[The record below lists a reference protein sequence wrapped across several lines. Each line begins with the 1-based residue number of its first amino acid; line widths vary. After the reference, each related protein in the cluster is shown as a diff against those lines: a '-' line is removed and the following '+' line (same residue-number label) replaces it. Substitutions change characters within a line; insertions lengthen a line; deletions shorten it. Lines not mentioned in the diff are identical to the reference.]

1 MNEKNQPV
9 KLKRQLGLFDSSMM
23 VIGIVIGSGIFMTTG
38 LMADVLPSA
47 SLILIVWILGGMQ
60 MIAGALTFA
69 ELGAAMPKAGGQY
82 VYLREAYGPL
92 SAFLF
97 GWVAFSAYVTG
108 TNAALAVAI
117 AEHLGSFYPNLST
130 HSNLVNIGNFGLSL
144 GQLVALSLLAV
155 LSVINYLGIVF
166 GKWVQNIFTVLK
178 IGSILLFALAGIF
191 ISTGNQ
197 INFSFNPT
205 GMDFGSIII
214 GIGVALVAVNWTV
227 GGWEYV
233 TFTAGEIKNPKK
245 NLPLAL
251 FIGTLVIL
259 VLYLLI
265 NITYLKA
272 LPMNALA
279 GEIKVG
285 EATAKALYGQGIAGL
300 FTIVVIISM
309 FGALNGNILVG
320 ARVTY
325 AMAKDNLFFPS
336 AAKVHPKNHTPG
348 NAIIIQGV
356 WSGILALSGT
366 FEELITL
373 VVFVNFMMWI
383 AAASTVFVL
392 RKKQPDLDRPYKV
405 WGYPYVPAFFIL
417 FSTAIMINTFFTAPA
432 QSFLGLGLTLLGV
445 PAYLFWRKNI
455 LSRPFNQTKS

>member
-1 MNEKNQPV
+1 MNEKGRHV

-38 LMADVLPSA
+38 LMADALPSA
-47 SLILIVWILGGMQ
+47 SLILIVWVLGGIQ

-69 ELGAAMPKAGGQY
+69 ELGAAMPRAGGQY
-82 VYLREAYGPL
+82 VYLREAFGHLP
-92 SAFLF
+92 AFLF

-108 TNAALAVAI
+108 TNAAIAVAI
-117 AEHLGSFYPNLST
+117 AEHLGSFYPSLST
-130 HSNLVNIGNFGLSL
+130 HSILVNIGNFGLSV
-144 GQLVALSLLAV
+144 GQLVAVSLLVV
-155 LSVINYLGIVF
+155 LSVVNYLGVIL

-178 IGSILLFALAGIF
+178 IGSILLFALIGIF

-197 INFSFNPT
+197 INFSLNPT
-205 GMDFGSIII
+205 GMGFGSIITGI
-214 GIGVALVAVNWTV
+214 GIALVAVNWTV

-233 TFTAGEIKNPKK
+233 TFTAGEIKNPKR

-285 EATAKALYGQGIAGL
+285 EATAKALYGQNIAGL
-300 FTIVVIISM
+300 FIIVVIISM

-356 WSGILALSGT
+356 WSSILALSGT

-383 AAASTVFVL
+383 TAASTVFVL

-405 WGYPYVPAFFIL
+405 WGYPYIPAFFIL
-417 FSTAIMINTFFTAPA
+417 LSTAIMINIFFTAPA
-432 QSFLGLGLTLLGV
+432 QSFLGIGLTLIGV
-445 PAYLFWRKNI
+445 PAYLFWKKNKI
-455 LSRPFNQTKS
+455 Y

>member
-1 MNEKNQPV
+1 MNKKDHSV

-38 LMADVLPSA
+38 LMADALPSA
-47 SLILIVWILGGMQ
+47 SLILIVWVLGGIQ

-69 ELGAAMPKAGGQY
+69 ELGAAMPRAGGQY
-82 VYLREAYGPL
+82 VYLREAFGHLP
-92 SAFLF
+92 AFLF

-108 TNAALAVAI
+108 TNAAIAVAI
-117 AEHLGSFYPNLST
+117 AEHLGSFYPSLST
-130 HSNLVNIGNFGLSL
+130 HSILVNIGNFGLSV
-144 GQLVALSLLAV
+144 GQLVAVSLLVV
-155 LSVINYLGIVF
+155 LSVVNYLGVIL

-197 INFSFNPT
+197 INFSLNPT
-205 GMDFGSIII
+205 GMGFGSIITGI
-214 GIGVALVAVNWTV
+214 GIALVAVNWTV

-233 TFTAGEIKNPKK
+233 TFTAGEIKNPKR

-285 EATAKALYGQGIAGL
+285 EATAKALYGQDIAGL
-300 FTIVVIISM
+300 FIIVVIISM

-356 WSGILALSGT
+356 WSSILALSGT

-383 AAASTVFVL
+383 TAASTVFVL

-405 WGYPYVPAFFIL
+405 WGYPYIPAFFIL
-417 FSTAIMINTFFTAPA
+417 LSTAIMINIFFTAPA
-432 QSFLGLGLTLLGV
+432 QSFLGIGLTLIGV
-445 PAYLFWRKNI
+445 PAYLFWSKNKNI
-455 LSRPFNQTKS
+455 L

>member
-1 MNEKNQPV
+1 MNEKDQPV
-9 KLKRQLGLFDSSMM
+9 KLERQLGLFDSSMM

-92 SAFLF
+92 PAFLF

-108 TNAALAVAI
+108 TNAAIAVAI
-117 AEHLGSFYPNLST
+117 AEHLGTFYPSFST
-130 HSNLVNIGNFGLSL
+130 HSNIVSIGNFTFSS
-144 GQLVALSLLAV
+144 GQLVALSLLVV

-285 EATAKALYGQGIAGL
+285 EATARALYGQGIAGL
-300 FTIVVIISM
+300 FTLVMIISM

>member
-1 MNEKNQPV
+1 MNEKDQHV

-38 LMADVLPSA
+38 LMADALPSA
-47 SLILIVWILGGMQ
+47 SLILIVWVLGGIQ

-69 ELGAAMPKAGGQY
+69 ELGAAMPRAGGQY
-82 VYLREAYGPL
+82 VYLREAFGHLP
-92 SAFLF
+92 AFLF

-108 TNAALAVAI
+108 TNAAIAVAI
-117 AEHLGSFYPNLST
+117 AEHLGSFYPSLST
-130 HSNLVNIGNFGLSL
+130 HSNLVNIGNFGLSV
-144 GQLVALSLLAV
+144 GQLVAVSLLVV
-155 LSVINYLGIVF
+155 LSVVNYLGVIL

-178 IGSILLFALAGIF
+178 IGSILLFALIGIF

-197 INFSFNPT
+197 INFSLNPT
-205 GMDFGSIII
+205 GMGFGSIITGI
-214 GIGVALVAVNWTV
+214 GIALVAVNWTV

-233 TFTAGEIKNPKK
+233 TFTAGEIKNPKR

-285 EATAKALYGQGIAGL
+285 EATAKALYGQDIAGL
-300 FTIVVIISM
+300 FIIVVIISM

-356 WSGILALSGT
+356 WSSILALSGT

-383 AAASTVFVL
+383 TAASTVFVL

-405 WGYPYVPAFFIL
+405 WGYPYIPAFFIL
-417 FSTAIMINTFFTAPA
+417 LSTAIMINIFFTAPA
-432 QSFLGLGLTLLGV
+432 QSFLGIGLTLIGV
-445 PAYLFWRKNI
+445 PAYLFWKKNKI
-455 LSRPFNQTKS
+455 Y

>member
-130 HSNLVNIGNFGLSL
+130 HSNLVNIGNFGLSV
-144 GQLVALSLLAV
+144 GQLVALSLLVV

-214 GIGVALVAVNWTV
+214 GIGIALVAVNWTV

-233 TFTAGEIKNPKK
+233 TFTAGEIKNPKR

-356 WSGILALSGT
+356 WSSILALSGT

>member
-1 MNEKNQPV
+1 MNEKDQHV

-38 LMADVLPSA
+38 LMADALPSA
-47 SLILIVWILGGMQ
+47 SLILIVWVLGGIQ

-69 ELGAAMPKAGGQY
+69 ELGAAMPRAGGQY
-82 VYLREAYGPL
+82 VYLREAFGHLP
-92 SAFLF
+92 AFLF

-108 TNAALAVAI
+108 TNAAIAVAI
-117 AEHLGSFYPNLST
+117 AEHLGSFYPSLST
-130 HSNLVNIGNFGLSL
+130 HSNLVNIGNFGLSV
-144 GQLVALSLLAV
+144 GQLVAVSLLVV
-155 LSVINYLGIVF
+155 LSVVNYLGVIL

-197 INFSFNPT
+197 INFSLNPT
-205 GMDFGSIII
+205 GMGFGSIITGI
-214 GIGVALVAVNWTV
+214 GIALVAVNWTV

-233 TFTAGEIKNPKK
+233 TFTAGEIKNPKR

-285 EATAKALYGQGIAGL
+285 EATAKALYGQDIAGL
-300 FTIVVIISM
+300 FIIVVIISM

-356 WSGILALSGT
+356 WSSILALSGT

-383 AAASTVFVL
+383 TAASTVFVL

-405 WGYPYVPAFFIL
+405 WGYPYIPAFFIL
-417 FSTAIMINTFFTAPA
+417 LSTAIMINIFFTAPA
-432 QSFLGLGLTLLGV
+432 QSFLGIGLTLIGV
-445 PAYLFWRKNI
+445 PAYLFWK
-455 LSRPFNQTKS
+455 K